1 MHKQLYIIYKIEA
14 KQYESHLTPW
24 NSLQWWVGGEW
35 AMGIEI
41 ISK

>member
-1 MHKQLYIIYKIEA
+1 MHKQLYIIYKIDA
-14 KQYESHLTPW
+14 KQYESPRTPW
-24 NSLQWWVGGEW
+24 NSLPWQVGGEW